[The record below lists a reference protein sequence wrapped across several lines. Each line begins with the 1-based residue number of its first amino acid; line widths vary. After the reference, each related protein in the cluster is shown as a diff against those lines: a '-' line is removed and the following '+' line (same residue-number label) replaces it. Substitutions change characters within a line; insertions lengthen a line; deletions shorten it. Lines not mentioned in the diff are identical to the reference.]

1 MWSNS
6 SKPCSR
12 GSVLQRIWFSLG
24 SCLSVLSLSFLI
36 VFKFWL
42 LIDFK
47 TQLNGERER
56 IRAIKKTLK
65 HHILFFLDDQRVI
78 HCWQQRCNKFAMRL
92 LSSTDVDT
100 SIRLLYLV
108 QHNNGRLLFGGVRC
122 LCWKHVHI
130 KLVKAIFLAVIV
142 PDQKKL
148 V

>member
-12 GSVLQRIWFSLG
+12 GAVLQRIWFSLG
-24 SCLSVLSLSFLI
+24 SYLSVLSLSFLI

-47 TQLNGERER
+47 TQLNGERET
-56 IRAIKKTLK
+56 IRAINKTLK
-65 HHILFFLDDQRVI
+65 HHILFFWVIRELSTADNSVANLQCDCYQALMWMQVFNCSILYNIILMDD
-78 HCWQQRCNKFAMRL
+78 F
-92 LSSTDVDT
+92 
-100 SIRLLYLV
+100 YLV
-108 QHNNGRLLFGGVRC
+108 GVRC